1 MAKNSCHSMLY
12 DSNNP
17 DAIVGLFCVALGA
30 GEVSPP
36 KITECLEKNHIPLV
50 QPKEVGSTE
59 A

>member
-1 MAKNSCHSMLY
+1 MLY

>member
-1 MAKNSCHSMLY
+1 MLY

-36 KITECLEKNHIPLV
+36 SDLEKITECLEKNHIPLV